1 MRVAVRRFLVE
12 SDMRVSGLGTLRY
25 SQECRNV
32 GEAEVKGVLLGVRGV
47 IGVILGLVGVEDFG
61 RRRQIRCVMMAKK
74 IAYRGK
80 VQGVGFRYS
89 VRQIAEG
96 FTVSGHAANLP
107 DGRVEVFLQG
117 DRDEVEA
124 MEKEIGESHLASFI
138 REVVGEEV
146 NAIAGTKG
154 FQIQ

>member
-1 MRVAVRRFLVE
+1 MRRFLVE
-12 SDMRVSGLGTLRY
+12 SDIRVSGLGEVMTFPRMW
-25 SQECRNV
+25 ECW
-32 GEAEVKGVLLGVRGV
+32 GGGGGVLLGSGRVVGL
-47 IGVILGLVGVEDFG
+47 ILGRVGVEDFG

>member
-1 MRVAVRRFLVE
+1 MRLFLVE
-12 SDMRVSGLGTLRY
+12 SDMRVSGLGDVMTFPRMW
-25 SQECRNV
+25 ECW
-32 GEAEVKGVLLGVRGV
+32 GGGGGVLLESGWVVGL
-47 IGVILGLVGVEDFG
+47 ILGRVGVEDFG

>member
-1 MRVAVRRFLVE
+1 MIDFGVRRRSTGSCRKSGEVGVGFFL
-12 SDMRVSGLGTLRY
+12 RSGCL
-25 SQECRNV
+25 V
-32 GEAEVKGVLLGVRGV
+32 GL
-47 IGVILGLVGVEDFG
+47 ILGRVGVEDFG
-61 RRRQIRCVMMAKK
+61 RRRQIRSVMMAKK

>member
-1 MRVAVRRFLVE
+1 MRLFLVE
-12 SDMRVSGLGTLRY
+12 SDMRVSGLGDVMTFPRMW
-25 SQECRNV
+25 ECW
-32 GEAEVKGVLLGVRGV
+32 GGGGGVLLGSGV
-47 IGVILGLVGVEDFG
+47 EVGLILGRVGVEDFG
-61 RRRQIRCVMMAKK
+61 RRRQIRWVMMAKK

-124 MEKEIGESHLASFI
+124 MEKEIGDSHLASFI

>member
-1 MRVAVRRFLVE
+1 M
-12 SDMRVSGLGTLRY
+12 
-25 SQECRNV
+25 V
-32 GEAEVKGVLLGVRGV
+32 GVFRGARGV
-47 IGVILGLVGVEDFG
+47 GFFLRRGGVVGVILGRVGVEDFG
-61 RRRQIRCVMMAKK
+61 RRRQIEEVMMAKR
-74 IAYRGK
+74 ISYRGK

-96 FTVSGHAANLP
+96 YTVSGHAANLA

-117 DRDEVEA
+117 DRGEVEA

-138 REVVGEEV
+138 REVAGEEV
-146 NAIAGTKG
+146 SAVAGTKG

>member
-1 MRVAVRRFLVE
+1 MVE
-12 SDMRVSGLGTLRY
+12 SDMRVSGLG
-25 SQECRNV
+25 
-32 GEAEVKGVLLGVRGV
+32 EVMTFPRMWEYWGGRGNRGFWGIKGGGARGGLGR
-47 IGVILGLVGVEDFG
+47 VGVEDFG
-61 RRRQIRCVMMAKK
+61 RRRQNRRVMMAKK

>member
-1 MRVAVRRFLVE
+1 
-12 SDMRVSGLGTLRY
+12 MRVSGLGDVMTFPRMW
-25 SQECRNV
+25 ECWGDGGGVFLGSGWVV
-32 GEAEVKGVLLGVRGV
+32 GL
-47 IGVILGLVGVEDFG
+47 ILGRVGVEDFG
-61 RRRQIRCVMMAKK
+61 RRRQIRYVMMAKK

>member
-1 MRVAVRRFLVE
+1 MRRFLVE
-12 SDMRVSGLGTLRY
+12 SDIRVSGLGDVMKLPRMW
-25 SQECRNV
+25 ECR
-32 GEAEVKGVLLGVRGV
+32 GGGGGVFLGSGWV
-47 IGVILGLVGVEDFG
+47 IGLILGRVGVEDFG
-61 RRRQIRCVMMAKK
+61 RRRQNRYVMMAKK

>member
-1 MRVAVRRFLVE
+1 
-12 SDMRVSGLGTLRY
+12 MRVSGLGGVMKFPRMWECQGGGGGRSFPRSKGGGVFFLR
-25 SQECRNV
+25 SGRMV
-32 GEAEVKGVLLGVRGV
+32 
-47 IGVILGLVGVEDFG
+47 GVILGRVGVEDFG
-61 RRRQIRCVMMAKK
+61 RRRQIKQIMMAKR
-74 IAYRGK
+74 ISYRGK

-96 FTVSGHAANLP
+96 YTVSGHAANLA

-138 REVVGEEV
+138 REVAGEEV
-146 NAIAGTKG
+146 SAVAGTKG

>member
-1 MRVAVRRFLVE
+1 MGFFLRSRWV
-12 SDMRVSGLGTLRY
+12 V
-25 SQECRNV
+25 
-32 GEAEVKGVLLGVRGV
+32 
-47 IGVILGLVGVEDFG
+47 GVILGRVGVEEFG
-61 RRRQIRCVMMAKK
+61 RRRQIREVMMAKK
-74 IAYRGK
+74 ISYRGK

-96 FTVSGHAANLP
+96 YTVSGHAANLA

-124 MEKEIGESHLASFI
+124 MEKEIGESHLAGFI
-138 REVVGEEV
+138 REVAGEEV
-146 NAIAGTKG
+146 SAVAGTKG

>member
-1 MRVAVRRFLVE
+1 
-12 SDMRVSGLGTLRY
+12 
-25 SQECRNV
+25 
-32 GEAEVKGVLLGVRGV
+32 
-47 IGVILGLVGVEDFG
+47 VGVEDFG
-61 RRRQIRCVMMAKK
+61 RRRQIRWVMMAKK